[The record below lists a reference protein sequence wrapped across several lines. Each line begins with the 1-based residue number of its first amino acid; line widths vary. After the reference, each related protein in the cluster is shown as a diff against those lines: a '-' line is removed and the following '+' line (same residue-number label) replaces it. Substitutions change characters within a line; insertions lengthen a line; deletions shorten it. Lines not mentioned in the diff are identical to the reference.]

1 MKRFT
6 ETKIK
11 KILININ
18 KDCRKIS
25 KNTDLIN
32 EGLIDSIGFMIL
44 ISELEK
50 NFKLKINLK
59 KNDISD
65 FRSIKN
71 ISNILEK
78 INCKL

>member
-71 ISNILEK
+71 ISNILK
-78 INCKL
+78 KN